1 MKKKQYEKPS
11 VEVAELKQCE
21 ALLQVSG
28 SDEIFRPDY
37 GDAEEDV
44 WEDAKED
51 VWEDDDDL
59 LKIL

>member
-1 MKKKQYEKPS
+1 MKMKQYEKPS
-11 VEVAELKQCE
+11 VKVVKLEQCE

-28 SDEIFRPDY
+28 SDETYRPDY
-37 GDAEEDV
+37 GE
-44 WEDAKED
+44 AKEG

>member
-11 VEVAELKQCE
+11 VEVVELLQCE
-21 ALLQVSG
+21 ALLQASD
-28 SDEIFRPDY
+28 SDETFRPDY

-44 WEDAKED
+44 WED
-51 VWEDDDDL
+51 DDDL

>member
-1 MKKKQYEKPS
+1 MKMKQYEKPS
-11 VEVAELKQCE
+11 VEVVKLEQCE
-21 ALLQVSG
+21 ALLQA
-28 SDEIFRPDY
+28 SDSDKIFRPDY
-37 GDAEEDV
+37 GGAEEDV